1 MPVGAL
7 VLYSNYTFNGA
18 LVYWWYK
25 LRASSGSAVHLYA
38 YRVYHAYETCVVGNP
53 YLHDRRAN
61 KTCTTR
67 RRFENHTSRNPF

>member
-38 YRVYHAYETCVVGNP
+38 YRVYHAYETCVVLVVACMCCAEAHCMDGAT
-53 YLHDRRAN
+53 Y
-61 KTCTTR
+61 
-67 RRFENHTSRNPF
+67 